1 MYDLISGRR
10 ISLVRA
16 SGGRR
21 SLMLSG
27 GQMFCLC
34 KDRKELERVIEL
46 EARDRFLPEKIE
58 RQEAAAMAFR
68 AIAAK
73 NNSII
78 SCGEDSVSAAESIL
92 RSPEQFLRDLYGDG
106 LEAPFTYWQW
116 PADAKR
122 AVMLPPEHFLLV
134 KAPCR
139 FRACFVIDDKVVSL
153 ANSLHESSGI
163 FFALL
168 PPVPVPECGR

>member
-1 MYDLISGRR
+1 MIVAINLETGKSTNVSWNIYSAPFDAETVYDLISGRR

-92 RSPEQFLRDLYGDG
+92 RSPGTVPARSLR
-106 LEAPFTYWQW
+106 PTVW
-116 PADAKR
+116 KR
-122 AVMLPPEHFLLV
+122 RSPTGSGPPMPN
-134 KAPCR
+134 AQSC
-139 FRACFVIDDKVVSL
+139 FRR
-153 ANSLHESSGI
+153 GI
-163 FFALL
+163 F
-168 PPVPVPECGR
+168 CW

>member
-1 MYDLISGRR
+1 MIVAINLETGKSTNVSWNIYSAPFDAETVYDLISGRR

-73 NNSII
+73 TIRSFPAAKIPCLRRKA
-78 SCGEDSVSAAESIL
+78 SCV
-92 RSPEQFLRDLYGDG
+92 RPEQFLRDLYGRRSG
-106 LEAPFTYWQW
+106 S
-116 PADAKR
+116 
-122 AVMLPPEHFLLV
+122 AVHLLAV
-134 KAPCR
+134 ARRCQTR
-139 FRACFVIDDKVVSL
+139 SHASAGAFSAG
-153 ANSLHESSGI
+153 ESP
-163 FFALL
+163 L
-168 PPVPVPECGR
+168 PVPGMFCD